1 MIAMYIEKVPNRN
14 SPPAVLLRESYREG
28 EQVKKRTLANLSKLP
43 DDIIDN
49 LKLALK
55 GATLSMNEGIP
66 NHFEVIR
73 SLPHGHVMA
82 ILETIK
88 KLGLDKIIS
97 EKSSRIRNLVVAMI
111 VARIINPKS
120 KLATARGFNSETC
133 SQSLGQL
140 LDLEKADEDE
150 LYNALDWLLEK
161 QEKIEKHLAIKHLES
176 GTLVLYDVTS
186 TYLEGN
192 GCELGKYGYNRDKK
206 KGKTQIVFGLLCSAK
221 GCPIA
226 VEVFE
231 GNTSDGATLSG
242 QIEKVRKGW
251 GIENVVWVSDRGI
264 LTNSKIKEL
273 VKPIE
278 GLDYIT
284 GLTKPQIRKLA
295 EVEVI
300 QLGLFDQ
307 VNLVEFESEDYPDE
321 RLIACRNPFIAQKN
335 QLQREALLEAV
346 EKELDL
352 IVQATQRE
360 KRALKGQ
367 DKIALRVGKI
377 LNQFKVNKYYNLEI
391 TEEGF
396 SYQRKRELIAQET
409 ALDGVYVLRTSLEST
424 LMDAAT
430 TVKAYKSLSQVE
442 EAFRCY
448 KSIDLKVRPIYHYKG
463 DRVKAHIFLCM
474 LAYYVE
480 WHLKQSLAPLLF
492 EDEEIDDSSVD
503 VIKASRSESAQSK
516 ERKKRNQENLPV
528 HSFRTLL
535 EDLGTIC
542 LNTVECTIREG
553 SYRFS
558 KITRPTQLQQKALDL
573 LGVSLICTQ

>member
-1 MIAMYIEKVPNRN
+1 MYIEKVPNRN

-28 EQVKKRTLANLSKLP
+28 DQVKKRTLANLSKLP

-97 EKSSRIRNLVVAMI
+97 EKSSRIRNVVVAMI

-120 KLATARGFNSETC
+120 KLATARGFNSETG

-161 QEKIEKHLAIKHLES
+161 QEKIEKHLALKHLES

-264 LTNSKIKEL
+264 LTNSKINEL

-321 RLIACRNPFIAQKN
+321 RLIACRNPLIAQKN
-335 QLQREALLEAV
+335 QQQREALLEAV
-346 EKELDL
+346 EKEIDL

-396 SYQRKRELIAQET
+396 SYQRQLELIAQET

-448 KSIDLKVRPIYHYKG
+448 KSIDLKVHPIYHYKG

-480 WHLKQSLAPLLF
+480 WHL
-492 EDEEIDDSSVD
+492 
-503 VIKASRSESAQSK
+503 
-516 ERKKRNQENLPV
+516 
-528 HSFRTLL
+528 
-535 EDLGTIC
+535 
-542 LNTVECTIREG
+542 
-553 SYRFS
+553 
-558 KITRPTQLQQKALDL
+558 
-573 LGVSLICTQ
+573 